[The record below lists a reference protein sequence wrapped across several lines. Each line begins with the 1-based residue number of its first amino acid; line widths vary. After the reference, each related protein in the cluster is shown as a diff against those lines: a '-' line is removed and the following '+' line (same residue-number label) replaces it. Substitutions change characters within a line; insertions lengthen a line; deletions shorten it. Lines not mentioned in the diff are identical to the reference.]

1 MFPFILAITCML
13 LVQFYSISFARK
25 WRQEGTSYRS
35 ELFKHL
41 LSHYDLI
48 HRTTNTQSNYH
59 EGNSFF
65 GPLSKAL
72 EKNTRRGE
80 EASFP
85 LLPRARASSQKKTL
99 APALLF
105 QKLWVIH
112 VSQNRCQKAYL
123 LRLQSSTANSP
134 FSNSKL
140 PLNTN
145 INDTFKIKY
154 SQILASKCLKFKNT
168 Q

>member
-13 LVQFYSISFARK
+13 LVQFYSIIFARK
-25 WRQEGTSYRS
+25 WCQECTSYRS

-48 HRTTNTQSNYH
+48 HRTPNTQSNYH

-80 EASFP
+80 EAS
-85 LLPRARASSQKKTL
+85 LPFLRGRARPPGKKHWH
-99 APALLF
+99 LL
-105 QKLWVIH
+105 
-112 VSQNRCQKAYL
+112 
-123 LRLQSSTANSP
+123 
-134 FSNSKL
+134 
-140 PLNTN
+140 
-145 INDTFKIKY
+145 Y
-154 SQILASKCLKFKNT
+154 SFKNFELYMYPKT
-168 Q
+168 DVKKPTC

>member
-13 LVQFYSISFARK
+13 LVQFYSIIFARK
-25 WRQEGTSYRS
+25 WRQECTSYRS

-59 EGNSFF
+59 EGNSCF

-85 LLPRARASSQKKTL
+85 FLPRARASSLKKKHWH
-99 APALLF
+99 LL
-105 QKLWVIH
+105 
-112 VSQNRCQKAYL
+112 
-123 LRLQSSTANSP
+123 
-134 FSNSKL
+134 
-140 PLNTN
+140 
-145 INDTFKIKY
+145 Y
-154 SQILASKCLKFKNT
+154 SFKNFELYLYPKT
-168 Q
+168 DVKKPTC